1 MPHFIKKPMALR
13 IQAGTD
19 AIAHIRQYG
28 LQAADIDIIPGAA
41 GGPKGIGLCGL
52 DQAIFGSFLA
62 QSPKKRTYIGSSIG
76 SWRFAAIAAHGAQR
90 GPELLAQLYNNIG
103 FFKGMKARDVSAS
116 CQLMLNQLLAGKSH
130 SLLDHPDMH
139 LVVMMVKC
147 NRLLSSDR
155 PFPLGLALTGV
166 YGGNLLSRRSLSLFM
181 QRCYAYSHEADKRL
195 ANITDSAEFGSQHI
209 NMTADNLMD
218 ILMASASIPLVMNGV
233 ADIPAVGKGIYRDGG
248 MIDYHL
254 DLPYNSQGLVLY
266 PHFSDR
272 ITPGWFDK
280 SVKWRR
286 PNPLNHRRTVLI
298 SPSAGYLAS
307 LPLGRLP
314 DRKDFNAFVGR
325 DDERKKIWEFAIAES
340 QRLGDEFLE
349 LLHHDSL
356 IEHIEPLH

>member
-1 MPHFIKKPMALR
+1 MTHIITKPLALR
-13 IQAGTD
+13 IQAGAD
-19 AIAHIRQYG
+19 AIAHIRQHG

-52 DQAIFGSFLA
+52 DQAIFGDFLS

-76 SWRFAAIAAHGAQR
+76 SWRFAAIAAHGAQH
-90 GPELLAQLYNNIG
+90 GPQLLAQLYNNIG
-103 FFKGMKARDVSAS
+103 FYKGMKAQDVSAS
-116 CQLMLNQLLAGKSH
+116 CQHMLDQLLAGKRH
-130 SLLDHPDMH
+130 TLLEHPHMH

-147 NRLLSSDR
+147 NRLLASDHR
-155 PFPLGLALTGV
+155 LALGLALTGV
-166 YGGNLLSRRSLSLFM
+166 YSGNLLSRRSLSLFM
-181 QRCYAYSHEADKRL
+181 QRCYAYNHEADKRL
-195 ANITDSAEFGSQHI
+195 ATLSNSSEFGSQHI
-209 NMTADNLMD
+209 NMTQDNLME

-233 ADIPAVGKGIYRDGG
+233 VDIPAVGKGIYRDGG

-286 PNPLNHRRTVLI
+286 PNPINHRRTVLI
-298 SPSAGYLAS
+298 SPSASYLNA
-307 LPLGRLP
+307 LPLKRLP
-314 DRKDFNAFVGR
+314 DRKDFNVFVGK

-340 QRLGDEFLE
+340 QRLGDDFLA
-349 LLHHDSL
+349 LVQRDDL
-356 IEHIEPLH
+356 IAHIEPLA

>member
-1 MPHFIKKPMALR
+1 MTHFIKKPVSLR

-19 AIAHIRQYG
+19 ALAHIHQHG
-28 LQAADIDIIPGAA
+28 LQAADIDIVPGAA

-52 DQAIFGSFLA
+52 DQAIFGSFLPQA
-62 QSPKKRTYIGSSIG
+62 PKRRTFIGSSIG

-90 GPELLAQLYNNIG
+90 GPELLAYLYNNIG
-103 FFKGMKARDVSAS
+103 FFKGMQAAQVSAS
-116 CQLMLNQLLAGKSH
+116 CQRMLDQLLDGKNQV
-130 SLLDHPDMH
+130 LLEHPDMH

-147 NRLLSSDR
+147 KRILSTDR
-155 PFPLGLALTGV
+155 QLPLGLALTGV
-166 YGGNLLSRRSLSLFM
+166 YGGNLLSRRSLGLFM
-181 QRCYAYSHEADKRL
+181 QRCYAYNHVQDQRL
-195 ANITDSAEFGSQHI
+195 ATISPSAEFGSQHI
-209 NMTADNLMD
+209 VMNQHNLMD

-233 ADIPAVGKGIYRDGG
+233 ADIATAGKGTYRDGG

-286 PNPLNHRRTVLI
+286 HNAMNHRRTVLI
-298 SPSAGYLAS
+298 SPSASYLDS
-307 LPLGRLP
+307 LPLKRLP

-325 DDERKKIWEFAIAES
+325 DNERKKIWELAIAES
-340 QRLGDEFLE
+340 QRMGDDFLE
-349 LLHHDSL
+349 LVQHD
-356 IEHIEPLH
+356 HIADYVEPLN

>member
-1 MPHFIKKPMALR
+1 MRQVIKKPAALR
-13 IQAGTD
+13 IQAG
-19 AIAHIRQYG
+19 AEALAHIRQHG
-28 LQAADIDIIPGAA
+28 LQASDIDIIPGAA

-52 DQAIFGSFLA
+52 DQAIFGSFLP
-62 QSPKKRTYIGSSIG
+62 QSPKKRTFIGSSIG

-90 GPELLAQLYNNIG
+90 GPALLAYLYNNIG
-103 FFKGMKARDVSAS
+103 FFKGMKAAQVSES
-116 CQLMLNQLLAGKSH
+116 CQRMLHQLLDGKSQH
-130 SLLDHPDMH
+130 LLDHPDMH

-147 NRLLSSDR
+147 HRALSTDRLL
-155 PFPLGLALTGV
+155 PLGMALGGV
-166 YGGNLLSRRSLSLFM
+166 YGSNLLSRRSLGLFM
-181 QRCYAYSHEADKRL
+181 QRCYAYSHSPEQRL
-195 ANITDSAEFGSQHI
+195 AHISDSSEFGSQHVPM
-209 NMTADNLMD
+209 NQHNLMD

-233 ADIPAVGKGIYRDGG
+233 ADIAEAGKGIYRDGG

-286 PNPLNHRRTVLI
+286 HNTLNHRRTILI
-298 SPSAGYLAS
+298 SPSASYLDG
-307 LPLGRLP
+307 LPLKRLP

-340 QRLGDEFLE
+340 QRMGDEFLE
-349 LLHHDSL
+349 LVQRDDL
-356 IEHIEPLH
+356 IAHIEPLA